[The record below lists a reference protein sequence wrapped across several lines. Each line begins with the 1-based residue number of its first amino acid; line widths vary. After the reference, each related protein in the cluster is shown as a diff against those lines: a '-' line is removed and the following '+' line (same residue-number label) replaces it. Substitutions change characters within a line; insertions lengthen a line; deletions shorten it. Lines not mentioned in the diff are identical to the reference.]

1 MIKPIS
7 KKKYYETIS
16 EQIEQ
21 AILSGEWAEG
31 SRVPTED
38 ELAGI
43 FQVGRGSIR
52 EAITNLQMSGVLNSS
67 PGIGTYVAD
76 NAISCINNHQLA
88 DMLNDPESLN
98 DMVEARQILEPQ
110 LAAYAAEHGN
120 EALHERLRTI
130 DPVSYETIHPNNLKR
145 VIRAL
150 EYYKETGMTISAH
163 NEAERQRETPYD
175 LHFFVLNDDRAVL
188 YDRIDRRV
196 DFMMAEGLYDEVLY
210 LRQMGLTRDMV
221 SMQGLGYKEMLDCM
235 DGRYDLDEAVQIME
249 EAGSIDYARN
259 YAENL
264 TSIAKNRL
272 IDMIAPSPSRDMLIS
287 MADWFVSR
295 LS

>member
-110 LAAYAAEHGN
+110 LAAYAAEQ
-120 EALHERLRTI
+120 ASKKDI
-130 DPVSYETIHPNNLKR
+130 KR
-145 VIRAL
+145 
-150 EYYKETGMTISAH
+150 
-163 NEAERQRETPYD
+163 
-175 LHFFVLNDDRAVL
+175 
-188 YDRIDRRV
+188 
-196 DFMMAEGLYDEVLY
+196 
-210 LRQMGLTRDMV
+210 
-221 SMQGLGYKEMLDCM
+221 MQ
-235 DGRYDLDEAVQIME
+235 EAVEKAKAAQTPDE
-249 EAGSIDYARN
+249 WKENGHLLSPAKTRSSSVCSNLLRN
-259 YAENL
+259 QPG
-264 TSIAKNRL
+264 KC
-272 IDMIAPSPSRDMLIS
+272 
-287 MADWFVSR
+287 
-295 LS
+295 

>member
-16 EQIEQ
+16 EQMEQ

-110 LAAYAAEHGN
+110 LAAYAAEQASKKDIKQMQN
-120 EALHERLRTI
+120 AVEKA
-130 DPVSYETIHPNNLKR
+130 K
-145 VIRAL
+145 
-150 EYYKETGMTISAH
+150 SA
-163 NEAERQRETPYD
+163 QT
-175 LHFFVLNDDRAVL
+175 
-188 YDRIDRRV
+188 
-196 DFMMAEGLYDEVLY
+196 
-210 LRQMGLTRDMV
+210 
-221 SMQGLGYKEMLDCM
+221 
-235 DGRYDLDEAVQIME
+235 LDEWKENGHLFHIAL
-249 EAGSIDYARN
+249 
-259 YAENL
+259 AESCENK
-264 TSIAKNRL
+264 I
-272 IDMIAPSPSRDMLIS
+272 LIS
-287 MADWFVSR
+287 LFKSIEEPTRKMLNEHMDENKMAKCTDSYQMILDAIAQNDTRKASKLMAD
-295 LS
+295 LLK

>member
-98 DMVEARQILEPQ
+98 DMVEAWQILEPQ
-110 LAAYAAEHGN
+110 LAAYAAEQASKKDIKRMQEAVEKAKAAQTLDEWKENGHRFHIALAESCENKILISLFKSIEEPTRKMLN
-120 EALHERLRTI
+120 EHMDENKMAKCADSYQMILDAVVQN
-130 DPVSYETIHPNNLKR
+130 DPVKASKLTADLLK
-145 VIRAL
+145 
-150 EYYKETGMTISAH
+150 
-163 NEAERQRETPYD
+163 
-175 LHFFVLNDDRAVL
+175 
-188 YDRIDRRV
+188 
-196 DFMMAEGLYDEVLY
+196 
-210 LRQMGLTRDMV
+210 
-221 SMQGLGYKEMLDCM
+221 
-235 DGRYDLDEAVQIME
+235 
-249 EAGSIDYARN
+249 
-259 YAENL
+259 
-264 TSIAKNRL
+264 
-272 IDMIAPSPSRDMLIS
+272 
-287 MADWFVSR
+287 
-295 LS
+295 

>member
-88 DMLNDPESLN
+88 DMLNDPESLD
-98 DMVEARQILEPQ
+98 DMIEARQILEPQ
-110 LAAYAAEHGN
+110 LAAYAAEQ
-120 EALHERLRTI
+120 ASKKDI
-130 DPVSYETIHPNNLKR
+130 KR
-145 VIRAL
+145 
-150 EYYKETGMTISAH
+150 M
-163 NEAERQRETPYD
+163 QD
-175 LHFFVLNDDRAVL
+175 AVEK
-188 YDRIDRRV
+188 
-196 DFMMAEGLYDEVLY
+196 AKAA
-210 LRQMGLTRDMV
+210 QT
-221 SMQGLGYKEMLDCM
+221 
-235 DGRYDLDEAVQIME
+235 LDEWKE
-249 EAGSIDYARN
+249 NGSLFHIAL
-259 YAENL
+259 AETCENK
-264 TSIAKNRL
+264 I
-272 IDMIAPSPSRDMLIS
+272 LIS
-287 MADWFVSR
+287 LFKSIEEPTRKMLNEQMDESKMAQHAEAYQLILDAVIGNDPLKASKLMSDLLNRKF
-295 LS
+295 